1 MLMQVLLMIF
11 EDKGKLKGKIIILKM
26 NKMRQA
32 CNMLV
37 IMMNEH
43 FIMLMM
49 KIVMMSSIFVTGMLS
64 DLTF

>member
-1 MLMQVLLMIF
+1 
-11 EDKGKLKGKIIILKM
+11 
-26 NKMRQA
+26 
-32 CNMLV
+32 MLV

>member
-1 MLMQVLLMIF
+1 
-11 EDKGKLKGKIIILKM
+11 
-26 NKMRQA
+26 
-32 CNMLV
+32 MLV

-49 KIVMMSSIFVTGMLS
+49 KIVMMSIIFVTGMLS